1 VIKGMDDRIKRS
13 RDAINKVAS
22 PPKFGGGKKSAKDLE
37 RENCPRR
44 TRIRINNL
52 RSEWSKRKNKC
63 MDFIDSLADAME
75 KKVKDT
81 VGLLGVDSD
90 EAEGVDITKV
100 VKYEFGDEEK
110 NK

>member
-1 VIKGMDDRIKRS
+1 
-13 RDAINKVAS
+13 
-22 PPKFGGGKKSAKDLE
+22 
-37 RENCPRR
+37 
-44 TRIRINNL
+44 
-52 RSEWSKRKNKC
+52 